1 MSNAFPQD
9 TSPDA
14 GLRQINILKHM
25 GTNGRARLAV
35 ELSDNLRDVAMS
47 GIKQRHPEY
56 SKQQV
61 QKAYFKLI
69 LDRELFQKVFGDRVE

>member
-1 MSNAFPQD
+1 MVNAFPQD

-14 GLRQINILKHM
+14 VVRQFDVLKKM
-25 GTNGRARLAV
+25 GTDGRARLTF
-35 ELSDNLRDVAMS
+35 ELSDNLREVALS

-56 SKQQV
+56 SKQQL

-69 LDRELFQKVFGDRVE
+69 LDRELFQKAFGDK

>member
-1 MSNAFPQD
+1 MSNAFAQD

-14 GLRQINILKHM
+14 AQRQFDVLKKM
-25 GTNGRARLAV
+25 GTDGRAKLTV
-35 ELSDNLRDVAMS
+35 ELSDNLREVAMS

-69 LDRELFQKVFGDRVE
+69 LDRELFQKAFGDK